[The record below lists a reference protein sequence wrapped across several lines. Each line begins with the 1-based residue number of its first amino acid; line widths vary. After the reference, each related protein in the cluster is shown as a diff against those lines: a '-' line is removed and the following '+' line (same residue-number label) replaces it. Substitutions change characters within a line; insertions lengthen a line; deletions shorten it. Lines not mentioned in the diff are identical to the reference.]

1 MVCYWLGGAQAKGVT
16 VRLMAWWLGVT
27 FYLYAIAT
35 DGPQPVAVH
44 VIWWVSFV
52 GWLVVGIILA
62 VGSMARGPISM
73 MKGVRG
79 GEAKAQGPG

>member
-1 MVCYWLGGAQAKGVT
+1 M
-16 VRLMAWWLGVT
+16 RLMGWWLGVT

-35 DGPQPVAVH
+35 DGPQSVAVH

-62 VGSMARGPISM
+62 VSAMAKGPISVI
-73 MKGVRG
+73 KGVRG
-79 GEAKAQGPG
+79 GKAEAEGQR